1 MSRARVAPTVLASAL
16 LLVPLQPPAEAQ
28 SRGSAADTA
37 TVVRV
42 VDAGSDRPVADADV
56 TLTWASSS
64 AAYQLAHVEGRSGP
78 DGRVAFDGVPRSTNV
93 TVAVEHDDYR
103 TERRPLATDDETGER
118 VVPLVR
124 KRQHGPS
131 EGR

>member
-1 MSRARVAPTVLASAL
+1 MRTRRLLPTVLASAL
-16 LLVPLQPPAEAQ
+16 LLVPLQTPAEAQ

-42 VDAGSDRPVADADV
+42 VDTGSDRPVADADV

-64 AAYQLAHVEGRSGP
+64 AVYQLARLEGRSGP
-78 DGRVAFDGVPRSTNV
+78 DGRVVFDGVPRSTNV
-93 TVAVEHDDYR
+93 TVVVEHEDYR
-103 TERRPLATDDETGER
+103 TERRPLATDDETDER